1 MEKIILVCAMW
12 LKGGLWKVQSLLKDT
27 GACCIRLH
35 MFCLSIYL
43 LVWRGGEKIIETLCS
58 FLVFLFYFDK
68 GSICILLIFEFF
80 FNKLRASRY

>member
-1 MEKIILVCAMW
+1 VCAMW

-58 FLVFLFYFDK
+58 FLVFLFYLFL
-68 GSICILLIFEFF
+68 SFF